1 MNHFISMKDF
11 SKNEILEILKRANYL
26 DSTPERN
33 LCRENIVSTLF
44 FEPSTRT
51 RLSFVTAAY
60 KLGAPVHGFDS
71 PSGTSLQKGESLRDT
86 IKMAESYCDT
96 IVIRHPKD
104 GSARFAA
111 DISKVPV
118 INGGDGANEH
128 PSQTLLDL
136 YTIQKEQESLE
147 NIKIAFL
154 GDLKYGRTVHSLTKA
169 LSLFNAEFYFIA
181 APEIQIPDYLLEELR
196 EKGIKYQLLDN
207 FQEIVKKVDVLYV
220 TRVQKE
226 RFQDFSVYEKVKN
239 NYILKAEN
247 LRNAKDNLIV
257 MHPLPRVNEIAL
269 DVDDTKFAK
278 YFQQAA
284 NGVPVR
290 EAIISLAL
298 EKFPFSR
305 EEKVQEE
312 ILKNS
317 KSLCQNNNCI
327 SNSEETDN
335 KIVHHHGRDFCY
347 YCRREIKDVNR

>member
-1 MNHFISMKDF
+1 
-11 SKNEILEILKRANYL
+11 
-26 DSTPERN
+26 
-33 LCRENIVSTLF
+33 
-44 FEPSTRT
+44 
-51 RLSFVTAAY
+51 
-60 KLGAPVHGFDS
+60 
-71 PSGTSLQKGESLRDT
+71 
-86 IKMAESYCDT
+86 
-96 IVIRHPKD
+96 
-104 GSARFAA
+104 
-111 DISKVPV
+111 
-118 INGGDGANEH
+118 

-269 DVDDTKFAK
+269 DVDNTKFAK

>member
-11 SKNEILEILKRANYL
+11 SKNEILEILKRAHYL
-26 DSTPERN
+26 NSTPKRD
-33 LCRENIVSTLF
+33 LCRENILSTLF

-60 KLGAPVHGFDS
+60 RLGASVHGFDS
-71 PSGTSLQKGESLRDT
+71 PGGTSLQKGESLRDT

-96 IVIRHPKD
+96 IIMRHPKD

-136 YTIQKEQESLE
+136 YTIQKEQGCLE

-181 APEIQIPDYLLEELR
+181 ASEIQIPDYLLEELR
-196 EKGIKYQLLDN
+196 KKDIRYHLLDN
-207 FQEIVKKVDVLYV
+207 FQEVVKKVDVLYV

-226 RFQDFSVYEKVKN
+226 RFEDSAVFEKVKD

-247 LRNAKDNLIV
+247 LKDAKDNLIV
-257 MHPLPRVNEIAL
+257 LHPLPRVNEIAL
-269 DVDDTKFAK
+269 DVDNTKFAK
-278 YFQQAA
+278 YFEQAA

-290 EAIISLAL
+290 EAIISIAL
-298 EKFPFSR
+298 EKFSFSPD
-305 EEKVQEE
+305 EKKQEE
-312 ILKNS
+312 IHKSSESICENS
-317 KSLCQNNNCI
+317 NCI
-327 SNSEETDN
+327 SRSEETDN
-335 KIVHHHGRDFCY
+335 KIVHHHGKNFCY